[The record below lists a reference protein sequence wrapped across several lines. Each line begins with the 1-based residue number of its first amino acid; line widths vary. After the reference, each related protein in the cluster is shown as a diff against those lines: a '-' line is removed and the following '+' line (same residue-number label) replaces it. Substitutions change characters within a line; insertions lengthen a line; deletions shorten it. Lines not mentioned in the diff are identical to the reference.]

1 MNPTSHNIQLS
12 NVSLDYDLYF
22 DKTNNLKEFVINWF
36 KKTSR
41 NIEYKKKDKF
51 SALKNISLHI
61 QDGDRL
67 GIIGSNGAGK
77 SSLLKVI
84 CGILSPTSGLVS
96 VSGNIQPLIEVGAGF
111 NPEFSGRENIYING
125 YMLGFNKRQI
135 QEKEKEII
143 DFSELDEF
151 IDVPIKYYSSGMS
164 VRLAFAVATSIEP
177 EILVFDEMLSAG
189 DMHFM
194 NKAKKRM
201 DLLLEMA
208 RILICVSHDFGLIE
222 KICNK
227 VVVMSKGEIVF
238 TGKAADSIAYYK
250 HHFS

>member
-1 MNPTSHNIQLS
+1 MNSISHNIQLN
-12 NVSLDYDLYF
+12 NVVLDYDLYF
-22 DKTNNLKEFVINWF
+22 DKTNNLKEFIINWL
-36 KKTSR
+36 KKTSHPAD
-41 NIEYKKKDKF
+41 YKKKDKF
-51 SALKNISLHI
+51 SALKNISLQI

-84 CGILSPTSGLVS
+84 CGILSPTSGHVT
-96 VSGNIQPLIEVGAGF
+96 VNGNIQPLIEVGAGF

-125 YMLGFNKRQI
+125 YMLGFTKKQI

-201 DLLLEMA
+201 DLLLKMA

-227 VVVMSKGEIVF
+227 VIVMSKGEIVF
-238 TGKAADSIAYYK
+238 TGTAEDSISYYK
-250 HHFS
+250 NHFS